1 MFFPF
6 WFRYDRGT
14 DVMRTR
20 NHDSFL
26 DVSTIRRH
34 DDSHD
39 DEKGTTT
46 TKAKKKKNQKKF
58 RASSMSISNPSRY
71 VNFGL
76 LPCILELDSKE
87 DSFFP
92 FCRRLSLRSP
102 GEWLGMAFRYRA
114 VWGARA
120 RDELNHHER
129 TKRETV
135 VCNLVHGRHRHDI
148 DEHTEAF
155 LFTPVFSSSFF
166 FFIYYRISWH
176 PPAAEGFE

>member
-1 MFFPF
+1 M
-6 WFRYDRGT
+6 T
-14 DVMRTR
+14 
-20 NHDSFL
+20 NL
-26 DVSTIRRH
+26 
-34 DDSHD
+34 
-39 DEKGTTT
+39 TT
-46 TKAKKKKNQKKF
+46 TKRGQQRPKQKKKKKKKIKKKKKKKKF

-71 VNFGL
+71 VNFGM